1 MSNDNGTFN
10 YIDLVI
16 MTDGHVCRA
25 PGFSDIR
32 PGYRVVVQGCIY
44 DVLDAVA
51 VPESEALLTLPKVY
65 GFIYPLEHDGD
76 EQEDNADV

>member
-32 PGYRVVVQGCIY
+32 PGYRVGQQ
-44 DVLDAVA
+44 AF
-51 VPESEALLTLPKVY
+51 EAA
-65 GFIYPLEHDGD
+65 YPDKDFLSIFGR
-76 EQEDNADV
+76 NYL